1 MSSASNGGDPRQ
13 HQHAVLENL
22 RQAMIASGQQVD
34 LFETHISWVLVTPAT
49 AWKFKKAIR
58 LDILD
63 FTTLKARRECCLE
76 ELRLNRRLAGELY
89 LGLDAVTG
97 SAQSPQLVDAS
108 ECAGPILE
116 FAVRMRAFPQEALWD
131 NRAQRGVLGF
141 DEAAGLGQLLG
152 QFHLDADAAP
162 SASDYG
168 DPARLLAVSRSNRHE
183 IATLLGDAAAQRMLD
198 QVGKKLE
205 QEHATLRPYRL
216 ARKQQGRVRE
226 CHGDLHCSNL
236 LTLDGHALAFDCIE
250 FNPVLRWI
258 DVIDDIA
265 FAVMDLRLFG
275 QDELAACLLDAWLQ
289 VTGDYGGLPLLNA
302 AMAERALVRCKVGLL
317 RAGQQQAQA
326 ALSTR
331 SAALDYLALA
341 AQCLEPRPAR
351 IIITHGFSGSGKS
364 SVAAALARALGAV
377 RLRSDVERKRLRGML
392 SNARPGAEERQALYA
407 DPARQQI
414 YAHLAQQATHV
425 VRSGLTAIV
434 DATFLQSAQRA
445 LLFQSA
451 AQLHVPISIL
461 DCQCDPALLRDRIAA
476 RLRAG
481 ADPSD
486 ADLGVLAQQL
496 AHHEM
501 LTNTERARAFTVDTQ
516 AESAEDAARRV
527 AALIDRAT

>member
-1 MSSASNGGDPRQ
+1 MSLTSNGGDPWQ

-22 RQAMIASGQQVD
+22 MQAMIASGQQVD

-63 FTTLKARRECCLE
+63 FTTLESRRECCLE

-97 SAQSPQLVDAS
+97 SAQLPQLVDAN

-141 DEAAGLGQLLG
+141 DEAASLGQLLG
-152 QFHLDADAAP
+152 RFHLDADAAP
-162 SASDYG
+162 SASEYG
-168 DPARLLAVSRSNRHE
+168 DPARLLTVSRSNRHE
-183 IATLLGDAAAQRMLD
+183 IAKLLDDPTAQGALD
-198 QVGKKLE
+198 EIGKKLE
-205 QEHATLRPYRL
+205 QLHATLRPYRL
-216 ARKQQGRVRE
+216 ARKQEGRVRE

-236 LTLDGHALAFDCIE
+236 LTLNGHALAFDCIE

-275 QDELAACLLDAWLQ
+275 QDKLAACLLDAWLQ

-317 RAGQQQAQA
+317 RARQQHPEA
-326 ALSTR
+326 ALTTR
-331 SAALDYLALA
+331 TAALDYLALA
-341 AQCLEPRPAR
+341 AQCLDPPPAR

-364 SVAAALARALGAV
+364 RVAAALARALGGV
-377 RLRSDVERKRLRGML
+377 RLRSDVERKRLRGMS
-392 SNARPGAEERQALYA
+392 SNARPSAEARQALYA

-414 YAHLAQQATHV
+414 YSHLAQQAAHV
-425 VRSGLTAIV
+425 VRCGLTAIV
-434 DATFLQSAQRA
+434 DATFLQAAQRA
-445 LLFQSA
+445 LLFQAA

-461 DCQCDPALLRDRIAA
+461 DCQCDPALLQERLGV
-476 RLRAG
+476 RLREG
-481 ADPSD
+481 TDPSD
-486 ADLGVLAQQL
+486 ADLDVLAQQL
-496 AHHEM
+496 AHHDM
-501 LTNTERARAFTVDTQ
+501 LTATERAQAFSVDTQ

-527 AALIDRAT
+527 ATLINRAT